1 MVNQLTTYAQN
12 REDLY
17 LYGILHEISKGF
29 YVDVGANHE
38 KLHSVTRLFYDLGW
52 KGINIEPNPKLIR
65 EFKRYRRRDINIQC
79 GVSDKKGELIFR
91 EYPDYDGLSTVSDE
105 IKKIN
110 EGHNM
115 AYHEYPIQV
124 KTLRSIFKEN
134 RVKVIDYLKIDIEGH
149 ELFAL
154 KGNDWK
160 KYRPKVVLFEGT
172 KGKECIEFLKK
183 QNYTLEFFD
192 GLNYYMIDKKQNNLT
207 IHDYAGAVLT
217 KGIFTLREKRIQENV
232 KDLEKIIAKI
242 PAEQQKILQTTIE
255 NGVGIKNSLKSLKK
269 SIIRRLKSRL

>member
-1 MVNQLTTYAQN
+1 MIKQLTTFAQN

-17 LYGILHEISKGF
+17 LYGILHSIKHGF

-65 EFKRYRRRDINIQC
+65 EFKRYRRRDLNLQC
-79 GVSDKKGELIFR
+79 GVSDKNGTLIFR
-91 EYPDYDGLSTVSDE
+91 DYPDYDGLSTVSDE

-110 EGHNM
+110 EEHDMTYN
-115 AYHEYPIQV
+115 EYPIQV
-124 KTLRSIFKEN
+124 KTLKNIFKES
-134 RVKVIDYLKIDIEGH
+134 RVKVIDFLKIDIEGH

-154 KGNDWK
+154 KGNDWE

-172 KGKECIEFLKK
+172 KGKECIDFLKK

-192 GLNYYMIDKKQNNLT
+192 GLNYYMIDKKVKNLT

-217 KGIFTLREKRIQENV
+217 RGLYTQKEIQQQSTI
-232 KDLEKIIAKI
+232 DYQGKIISNI
-242 PAEQQKILQTTIE
+242 PIENQKAIQQTIE
-255 NGVGIKNSLKSLKK
+255 GGIGIKNSIKSLKI
-269 SIIRRLKSRL
+269 SIKNKLSKP